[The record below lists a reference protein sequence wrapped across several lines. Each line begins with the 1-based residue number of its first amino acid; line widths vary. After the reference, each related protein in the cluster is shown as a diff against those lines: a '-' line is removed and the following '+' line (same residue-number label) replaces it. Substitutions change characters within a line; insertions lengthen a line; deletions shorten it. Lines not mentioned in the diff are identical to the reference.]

1 MRSHPLGGGR
11 ICPSCLLL
19 LYEFIII
26 MLTYDLTARG
36 RKTMYE
42 YLYEAMKAD
51 ILSGRLTAGEKL
63 PSKRAFAEHLQVS
76 VKTVENTYEQLLL
89 EAISGRRKREGILS
103 TVWK

>member
-1 MRSHPLGGGR
+1 
-11 ICPSCLLL
+11 
-19 LYEFIII
+19 

-51 ILSGRLTAGEKL
+51 ILSGRLAAGEKL

-76 VKTVENTYEQLLL
+76 V
-89 EAISGRRKREGILS
+89 
-103 TVWK
+103 

>member
-1 MRSHPLGGGR
+1 
-11 ICPSCLLL
+11 
-19 LYEFIII
+19 

-89 EAISGRRKREGILS
+89 EGYIRSEEMCIRDSVTKFRPHMQQKMSPGIILIDLADL
-103 TVWK
+103 T

>member
-1 MRSHPLGGGR
+1 
-11 ICPSCLLL
+11 
-19 LYEFIII
+19 

-63 PSKRAFAEHLQVS
+63 PSKRADLALRRLGWSSRSS
-76 VKTVENTYEQLLL
+76 VFITLVVTTLTPMKTKINVEAAMEN
-89 EAISGRRKREGILS
+89 SS
-103 TVWK
+103 

>member
-1 MRSHPLGGGR
+1 
-11 ICPSCLLL
+11 
-19 LYEFIII
+19 

-63 PSKRAFAEHLQVS
+63 PSEAGVCRALAGQCQDRGEYL
-76 VKTVENTYEQLLL
+76 
-89 EAISGRRKREGILS
+89 
-103 TVWK
+103 